1 MNQPL
6 NLSASVRQRLK
17 NLAISNKE
25 DFQAILTRF
34 ALERFLFRLSQ
45 SPYSQQF
52 VLKGAL
58 LFSVWS
64 HLPHRATRDLDLL
77 GFGDNSLD
85 YLQLVFQNV
94 CDLDVL
100 PDGLEF
106 HSSSVH
112 CQRIK
117 PDQEYEGVRINIL
130 GNLTLSRTRINLQI
144 DIGFGDAI
152 SPSPISLQFPTLLD
166 FPPPIV
172 STYPRET
179 VIAEKFQAM
188 VMLGIANTRMKD
200 FYDIWFLATNFDF
213 QSQLLSSAIKNTFD
227 RRKTPIPISTP
238 LALSAEFTQDQQK
251 LSQWNAFLNKGRLS
265 TQNNQS
271 FTEIVQLID
280 LFLMPLCLALTKNR
294 EFNRYWN
301 SSFSWQQLS

>member
-1 MNQPL
+1 MNQSL

-17 NLAISNKE
+17 NFAVSNQE

-45 SPYSQQF
+45 SPYSEQF

-64 HLPHRATRDLDLL
+64 QLPHRATRDLDLL

-106 HSSSVH
+106 HSSSVQ

-117 PDQEYEGVRINIL
+117 PDQEYEGMRINIL
-130 GNLTLSRTRINLQI
+130 GNLTFSRTRIHLQI

-152 SPSPISLQFPTLLD
+152 SPPPISLQFPTLLD
-166 FPPPIV
+166 FPPPIIF
-172 STYPRET
+172 TYPRET

-188 VMLGIANTRMKD
+188 IMLGIANTRMKD

-213 QSQLLSSAIKNTFD
+213 QSQLLSSAIANTFD
-227 RRKTPIPISTP
+227 RRKTPIPFSTP
-238 LALSAEFTQDQQK
+238 LALSAEFTQDQRK

-265 TQNNQS
+265 TQNQS

-280 LFLMPLCLALTKNR
+280 SFLMPLCLALAENR
-294 EFNRYWN
+294 EFNRSW
-301 SSFSWQQLS
+301 SSSLTWQQLS

>member
-6 NLSASVRQRLK
+6 NLSASVRQKLK
-17 NLAISNKE
+17 NLAVSNKE
-25 DFQAILTRF
+25 DFQAVLTRF

-45 SPYSQQF
+45 SSYSEQF

-64 HLPHRATRDLDLL
+64 QLPHRATRDMDLL
-77 GFGDNSLD
+77 GFGDNSID
-85 YLQLVFQNV
+85 YLQPIFQHV

-152 SPSPISLQFPTLLD
+152 SPPPISLQFPTLLD

-188 VMLGIANTRMKD
+188 IMLGIANTRIKD

-213 QSQLLSSAIKNTFD
+213 ESQLLTSAIKNTFE

-238 LALSAEFTQDQQK
+238 LALSSEFTQDKQK
-251 LSQWNAFLNKGRLS
+251 LFQWNAFLKKGRLS
-265 TQNNQS
+265 PQNQS
-271 FTEIVQLID
+271 FAEIVQLID
-280 LFLMPLCLALTKNR
+280 SFIMPLCLALAKNR
-294 EFNRYWN
+294 KFNQYWN
-301 SSFSWQQLS
+301 STLSWQQLS

>member
-1 MNQPL
+1 MNQPR

-17 NLAISNKE
+17 NFAVSNKE
-25 DFQAILTRF
+25 DFQAVLTRF

-45 SPYSQQF
+45 SSYSEQF

-64 HLPHRATRDLDLL
+64 QLPHRATRDMDLL

-85 YLQLVFQNV
+85 YLQLVFQYV
-94 CDLDVL
+94 CDLDVI

-106 HSSSVH
+106 HSSSVN
-112 CQRIK
+112 CRRIK
-117 PDQEYEGVRINIL
+117 PDQEYEGVRINLL

-152 SPSPISLQFPTLLD
+152 SPPPISLQFPTLLD
-166 FPPPIV
+166 FPPPII

-188 VMLGIANTRMKD
+188 IMLGIANTRIKD

-213 QSQLLSSAIKNTFD
+213 QSQLLTSAIKSTFD
-227 RRKTPIPISTP
+227 RRKTSIPISTP
-238 LALSAEFTQDQQK
+238 LALSSEFTQDKQK

-265 TQNNQS
+265 AQNQS
-271 FTEIVQLID
+271 FTEIAQLID
-280 LFLMPLCLALTKNR
+280 SFLMPLCLALNENR
-294 EFNRYWN
+294 KLNHYWN
-301 SSFSWQQLS
+301 STLSWQQLS